1 MTPKA
6 LWLAPLAAALLP
18 APAYAQSQGNY
29 HVRNDTRITL
39 DCGLRRE
46 RGSMMER
53 FTLRPGGEW
62 RSAEGGNRPR
72 LLLCDAGGV
81 PPRFQLRPGARNAL
95 VEGARGGLALAPI
108 MN

>member
-1 MTPKA
+1 MTHKA
-6 LWLAPLAAALLP
+6 LWLAPLAASLLP
-18 APAYAQSQGNY
+18 APALAQGQGNY
-29 HVRNDTRITL
+29 HVRNNTRMTL

-46 RGSMMER
+46 RGSLMER

-72 LLLCDAGGV
+72 LLLCDTGSV
-81 PPRFQLRPGARNAL
+81 PPRFQLQPGARNAL
-95 VEGARGGLALAPI
+95 VEGARGGLVLAPI